1 MIDTKNFAFPK
12 PGHRDGAVKLSAYRY
27 RKHKEKVWER
37 QGQRCRNCR
46 KSLPVASEGHL
57 HHPGGRG
64 IGGGR
69 RNDLKTFLLC
79 PDCHQKEHE

>member
-12 PGHRDGAVKLSAYRY
+12 PGHKAGAVKLSSYRY
-27 RKHKEKVWER
+27 RKHKEKVWEK
-37 QGQRCRNCR
+37 QGGRCRNCR
-46 KSLPVASEGHL
+46 KLIPVSESHL

-64 IGGGR
+64 IGGGK

-79 PDCHQKEHE
+79 PDCHVKEHN